1 MTLRHMRIFAE
12 VYRTRNVTHAAQN
25 LHMTQPAVTRAIQ
38 ELEQHY
44 GVRLFE
50 RLYRHLSST
59 EAAQRLYAQ
68 AVYLLDTFD
77 HMEAAMRDWDSLA
90 WCGWGQRS
98 RWAAPSFRCWPAA
111 LRRFTPALSCRPR

>member
-44 GVRLFE
+44 GCL
-50 RLYRHLSST
+50 LYTSPSP
-59 EAAQRLYAQ
+59 
-68 AVYLLDTFD
+68 
-77 HMEAAMRDWDSLA
+77 RD
-90 WCGWGQRS
+90 
-98 RWAAPSFRCWPAA
+98 
-111 LRRFTPALSCRPR
+111 